1 MRDQLRALAKLSE
14 VDDSARDID
23 QELKDIPARI
33 AEMRGDVEKL
43 EAMLGRERQELE
55 EAERLGRQ
63 QEEQLGQSSEM
74 LARAKAK
81 GAKSRN
87 AREVEAAERE
97 MESVRRTM
105 REREEEQ
112 GRLREVI
119 KKSRETLEEHQKEVA
134 ELRGTIEEDEAKA
147 RARLEELQSQR
158 RTVLVGRD
166 ELAAKLEKALVRRY
180 ERIREKRGTAVV
192 EVIDGTCQ
200 GCQMQLP
207 AQQVIELQRG
217 EDIQQC
223 PQCVRILFVRSL
235 IED

>member
-33 AEMRGDVEKL
+33 AEMRGDVDKL
-43 EAMLGRERQELE
+43 EAMLARERQELE

-63 QEEQLGQSSEM
+63 QEGQLGQSSEM

-87 AREVEAAERE
+87 AREVDAAERE

-119 KKSRETLEEHQKEVA
+119 KKSRETLEQHQKEVA

-147 RARLEELQSQR
+147 RARIDELQNQR
-158 RTVLVGRD
+158 RTVLTGRD
-166 ELAAKLEKALVRRY
+166 EIANKLEKALVRRY
-180 ERIREKRGTAVV
+180 ERIRERRGSAVV

-207 AQQVIELQRG
+207 PQQQIELQRG

-235 IED
+235 VED